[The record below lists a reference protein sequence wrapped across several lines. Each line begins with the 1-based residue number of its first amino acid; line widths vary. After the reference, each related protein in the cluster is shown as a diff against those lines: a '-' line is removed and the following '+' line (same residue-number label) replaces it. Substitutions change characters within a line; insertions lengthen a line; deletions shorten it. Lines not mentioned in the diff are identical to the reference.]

1 MANRILRF
9 ILDNDTEG
17 SIQVDDPIGYQ
28 ELELVLTRDEKFMA
42 ISSELSEI
50 QLGFYG
56 EGRDYILNILDT
68 QSFDNEIRIDIDLST
83 DKGQTY
89 EDSFDGILDWESFKE
104 SFVGDEGH
112 IASFIILRSDFFSR
126 FMNHQNTKIN
136 AGTNIDLYGGSR
148 EAILFKNVT
157 LHSQTI
163 LIQFISNANTTPIS
177 HFNAAGSTYTFYVVP
192 SLDNPTVEELDKI
205 TELAASSSTTVPTGT
220 IYDLLD
226 DDLDDSRKITIKGST
241 RVTISTGIETVTQV
255 DIQWFAQK
263 NSDGAIS
270 IGAQTSETPGT
281 IPATVDHVL
290 TSAASTTYS
299 SVVKDD
305 AFRVYLKVD
314 VTLNG
319 VETKTNLTT
328 FTIDSDPLNIQI
340 EAESNFEDTLAR
352 MMLVHELGN
361 RITNSITGTDSKF
374 FSEYLGNRVTQ
385 IQSYS
390 DDGCGSFYTLGSGK
404 IIRGDT
410 VSGGAGDGW
419 QISFSEYFDGIDGIL
434 NMGLVV
440 ENVSGSDRV
449 RIEPKYFFFQ
459 SGSPVLT
466 LRDVDYVKTLATQF
480 IYKQVDCGF
489 SKWKSEDFNSI
500 DDWSTN
506 QVRTSRYATIGVDKD
521 IKSAFVAASYA
532 IESTRRKTISSESW
546 RLDDD
551 NFIIALNRST
561 DGSGP
566 DNLGVAEKDE
576 NFTVINN
583 ILFESEAYNLR
594 LSPARNFLR
603 WGNIANVG
611 LVDYAG
617 DLWRWQGGE
626 GNQDYE
632 SRIIGSC
639 EGSFDNVLL
648 VEKDDIQWDYSASPS
663 TDEQTPLF
671 KPIWYTFKTALSL
684 DDYITL
690 RDNKTN
696 SFEIIARD
704 GTIIELFLWELKY
717 NLFKGQGTFKAIEA
731 NV

>member
-17 SIQVDDPIGYQ
+17 TIQVDDPIGYQ

-50 QLGFYG
+50 ELGFYG

-104 SFVGDEGH
+104 SFVGDTGH

-148 EAILFKNVT
+148 ETILFKNVT

-163 LIQFISNANTTPIS
+163 LIQFISNANTAPV
-177 HFNAAGSTYTFYVVP
+177 FGANAASAGYTLYGIP
-192 SLDNPTVEELDKI
+192 KLDDPTVEELDEI
-205 TELAASSSTTVPTGT
+205 TELTASITETIPAGT
-220 IYDLLD
+220 NYTLLD
-226 DDLDDSRKITIKGST
+226 DDLETDREFIVDGTAR
-241 RVTISTGIETVTQV
+241 IEFTSGVEDVDQV
-255 DIQWFAQK
+255 DMQWFVQR
-263 NSDGAIS
+263 NSDAEIS
-270 IGAQTSETPGT
+270 IGAQTSVTPG
-281 IPATVDHVL
+281 IAQPTVDHVL
-290 TSAASTTYS
+290 SSPASTTIAGN
-299 SVVKDD
+299 VLDD
-305 AFRVYLKVD
+305 EFRVYIKID
-314 VTLNG
+314 VTLAG
-319 VETKTNLTT
+319 VEVKTVAFT
-328 FTIDSDPLNIQI
+328 FVSNNITIQ
-340 EAESNFEDTLAR
+340 AESNFEDILAR

-404 IIRGDT
+404 MIRGDT

-419 QISFSEYFDGIDGIL
+419 QISLSEYFDGIDGIL

-449 RIEPKYFFFQ
+449 RMEPKYFFFQ
-459 SGSPVLT
+459 SGSPVVT
-466 LRDVDYVKTLATQF
+466 LRDIDYEKTLATQF

-532 IESTRRKTISSESW
+532 IESTRRKRITSESW

-717 NLFKGQGTFKAIEA
+717 NLFQGQGTFKAIEA

>member
-17 SIQVDDPIGYQ
+17 SIQVDDPVGY
-28 ELELVLTRDEKFMA
+28 EKLELILTRDEKFMA

-56 EGRDYILNILDT
+56 EGRGYILNILDT
-68 QSFDNEIRIDIDLST
+68 QSFDNEIRIDIDIST

-89 EDSFDGILDWESFKE
+89 EDSFDGILNWETFKE
-104 SFVGDEGH
+104 SFVGDVGH
-112 IASFIILRSDFFSR
+112 IASFTILRSDFFSR
-126 FMNHQNTKIN
+126 FMNHQDTKIN

-148 EAILFKNVT
+148 ESIIFKNVT

-163 LIQFISNANTTPIS
+163 LIQFISDANTTPIFGVNS
-177 HFNAAGSTYTFYVVP
+177 ASASYTLYGIP
-192 SLDNPTVEELDKI
+192 NLDDPTVEELDDI
-205 TELAASSSTTVPTGT
+205 TELTASITETIPAGT
-220 IYDLLD
+220 NYTLQD
-226 DDLDDSRKITIKGST
+226 DDL
-241 RVTISTGIETVTQV
+241 ETDREFIVDGTARIVFTSGAQDVDQV
-255 DIQWFAQK
+255 DLQWFVQR
-263 NSDGAIS
+263 NSDAEIS
-270 IGAQTSETPGT
+270 IGAQTSVTPGT
-281 IPATVDHVL
+281 PQPTVDHVL
-290 TSAASTTYS
+290 SSPASAIIAGN
-299 SVVKDD
+299 VLDD
-305 AFRVYLKVD
+305 EFRVYLKID
-314 VTLNG
+314 VTLGG
-319 VETKTNLTT
+319 VEVKTVT
-328 FTIDSDPLNIQI
+328 FTFLSNNITIQ
-340 EAESNFEDTLAR
+340 AESNFQDTLAR
-352 MMLVHELGN
+352 MMLIHELGN
-361 RITNSITGTDSKF
+361 RITNSITGTNSRF

-390 DDGCGSFYTLGSGK
+390 SDGCGSFNTLGQGK
-404 IIRGDT
+404 MIRGENVDLN
-410 VSGGAGDGW
+410 AW
-419 QISFSEYFDGIDGIL
+419 EISFSQYFDGIDGIFNL
-434 NMGLVV
+434 GLVV

-449 RIEPKYFFFQ
+449 RIEPKHFFFQ

-466 LRDVDYVKTLATQF
+466 LRDVDFEKTLATQF
-480 IYKQVDCGF
+480 IYKQIDTGF

-506 QVRTSRYATIGVDKD
+506 QIRTSRYSTIGTDKN
-521 IKSAFVAASYA
+521 IKSNFIAASYA
-532 IESTRRKTISSESW
+532 VESTRRKRITSESW

-551 NFIIALNRST
+551 VFIIALNRST

-576 NFTVINN
+576 NFIAINN

-594 LSPARNFLR
+594 FSPARNFLR

-611 LVDYAG
+611 LVDYAA

-632 SRIIGSC
+632 SRILGSC

-684 DDYITL
+684 DDYKTL
-690 RDNKTN
+690 RDNKTD
-696 SFEIIARD
+696 SFEIISRD
-704 GTIIELFLWELKY
+704 GTTTELFLWELKY
-717 NLFKGQGTFKAIEA
+717 NIFKGQGEFKAIEA